1 MKKLLSILLFLLLI
15 VIPFS
20 GCGTEETL
28 DKYVSELRSDVF
40 EGKSQ
45 SYYIR
50 AGYGFKET
58 PFINDGAVGEKVNAL
73 NFRLSGDLK
82 DGATYTLSF
91 SCGTETLKQDFTLNP
106 VTHALTAA
114 IEVDNFTE
122 KEFSVNVISSGKT
135 ETVKLKSILPDDTLT
150 SSAALKSLTENQA
163 ELIDNFTDPDG
174 NLKAEL
180 YMRVLVKDQ
189 KPFWYVGIASG
200 NEQLKALLVD
210 GVTGEVLAIRE
221 IF

>member
-20 GCGTEETL
+20 GCGSKETL

-58 PFINDGAVGEKVNAL
+58 PFINDGLVGEKATSI

-91 SCGTETLKQDFTLNP
+91 FNGTETTKQDFTLNP
-106 VTHALTAA
+106 VTHALSTT
-114 IEVDNFTE
+114 IEVDNFTQ

-135 ETVKLKSILPDDTLT
+135 ESVKLKSILPDGTLT
-150 SSAALKSLTENQA
+150 SSAALKSLSENQA
-163 ELIDNFTDPDG
+163 ELIENFTDPDG

-210 GVTGEVLAIRE
+210 GITGEVLAIRE

>member
-1 MKKLLSILLFLLLI
+1 M
-15 VIPFS
+15 
-20 GCGTEETL
+20 
-28 DKYVSELRSDVF
+28 
-40 EGKSQ
+40 
-45 SYYIR
+45 
-50 AGYGFKET
+50 
-58 PFINDGAVGEKVNAL
+58 NN
-73 NFRLSGDLK
+73 
-82 DGATYTLSF
+82 
-91 SCGTETLKQDFTLNP
+91 NP

-200 NEQLKALLVD
+200 NDQLKALLVD